1 MTNRIDFKRAFLA
14 GITAAAVALALVLV
28 AGGSPASADSPATL
42 DWTKEMND
50 ASYWVTYGSQ
60 THGEDDWVCIKDD
73 NGPPEAP
80 GAYVI
85 GDPPDGSVWR
95 LLVVK
100 AGSTV
105 NDLHWNPLSGQ
116 SFEHSEQGGWSHVIL
131 CSRPFDDSTTTTV
144 DDSTTT
150 TVDDS
155 TTTTVDDSTT
165 TTVDDSTTTTVPE
178 TTPTT
183 APEST
188 TTSDTVLG
196 TSIVTTTTVV
206 VSPTDETLPFTG
218 ADSGTQAAL
227 ALVLI
232 AGGAL
237 ALVGARAFRAGTDE

>member
-1 MTNRIDFKRAFLA
+1 MTNRIDYKRAVLA
-14 GITAAAVALALVLV
+14 ALTAVIVAFALVLV
-28 AGGSPASADSPATL
+28 AGGSPASADAPSSLP
-42 DWTKEMND
+42 WTSETNDPGYWEDYGND
-50 ASYWVTYGSQ
+50 AP
-60 THGEDDWVCIKDD
+60 HNEDDWVCTKED
-73 NGPPEAP
+73 NESEVP

-100 AGSTV
+100 AGSEV
-105 NDLHWNPLSGQ
+105 NDLHWNPTSGQ
-116 SFEHSEQGGWSHVIL
+116 SFEHSKQRGWSHVIL
-131 CSRPFDDSTTTTV
+131 CSRPM
-144 DDSTTT
+144 
-150 TVDDS
+150 DDS

-165 TTVDDSTTTTVPE
+165 TTVDDSTTTTVPQ

-188 TTSDTVLG
+188 TSSDTVLG
-196 TSIVTTTTVV
+196 TTIVTTTTVV

-227 ALVLI
+227 ALVLM

-237 ALVGARAFRAGTDE
+237 ALVGARVFRAGTDE

>member
-150 TVDDS
+150 TV
-155 TTTTVDDSTT
+155 
-165 TTVDDSTTTTVPE
+165 PQ

>member
-155 TTTTVDDSTT
+155 TTTTV
-165 TTVDDSTTTTVPE
+165 PE